1 MARPRKLTDSE
12 RRVFAEKIMEWGNL
26 IFAGLA
32 IAQVVPGTEPFRL
45 SIFSVGLAG
54 IVCAYLFAYF
64 LMTGGE

>member
-1 MARPRKLTDSE
+1 M
-12 RRVFAEKIMEWGNL
+12 FAEKIMEWGNL